1 MSFKF
6 IQNKEIEGLGENQ
19 DYHELAPGF
28 QWQDAI
34 VPKEEHHHNSYEK
47 LAKNIYEAYPK
58 VKTVLELGCGAGNL
72 AYWYRKYN
80 TLSKY
85 YTIDINKDV
94 LYNRIIDNS
103 FHNIGFT
110 DREYIFK
117 ENNKIIKF
125 DLILSFEHLE
135 HIPEDRLN
143 QFFKNIKKHSH
154 KDTVKIMTAANF
166 GEYTPHV
173 LVRNREQW
181 VEYLEQEGFKMQDIS
196 ILNGENKPFNFELHN
211 TSELIFI

>member
-6 IQNKEIEGLGENQ
+6 NQEQITEGLGENQ
-19 DYHELAPGF
+19 DYHNLAPGF

-47 LAKNIYEAYPK
+47 LAKDISSRYPQAINI
-58 VKTVLELGCGAGNL
+58 LELGCGAGNL
-72 AYWYRKYN
+72 AYWYRQYKPIV
-80 TLSKY
+80 KY

-94 LYNRIIDNS
+94 LNNGIIDPN

-110 DREYIFK
+110 DREFTIK
-117 ENNKIIKF
+117 SANKIIKF

-135 HIPEDRLN
+135 HIPEDRLD
-143 QFFKNIKKHSH
+143 QFFNNIKKHSH

-173 LVRNREQW
+173 LVRSREQW
-181 VEYLEQEGFKMQDIS
+181 VEYLEKEGFKMQDIS
-196 ILNGENKPFNFELHN
+196 ILNGNNKPFNFELHN